1 MQRTIVCIGIGL
13 LVSSLCGCLFQEESG
28 LPSSAPANE
37 VSSVADSE
45 ATLSDGGITAP
56 TAPSLSI
63 SATAGA
69 LNFKWVD
76 WRISANGTTATNLYE
91 YNSHTEKESKLKT
104 DIEPGDLR
112 FTVPVAPHRFAWD
125 AISYRVEICSK
136 DNCIS
141 SLRTPV
147 RTLLVH
153 SITGVTPS
161 DNDIRPSFGDDL
173 AINANGNV
181 AVASSPITA
190 SAAVLLHNDQQW
202 IHASTLTSEYFSG
215 ATDADMRVSVSA
227 SGDTVAIA
235 SAASTASPI
244 IVIFDR
250 LGENWI
256 ETALITPF
264 EPAAI
269 THHWDPSS
277 LSLQLS
283 DNGDRLLFAAHP
295 GLQSVNKIN
304 DRRNQVLVFDRTA
317 FNWMRST
324 TLTVPLQ
331 HTRLHSTSASGSINN
346 VVALSALEDSL
357 YLHEYS
363 LSNGQWRESPSQILD
378 AITPSI
384 DTRIVSSHDLTY
396 LTLAAWEL
404 DSDTRRSAVGWK
416 FEKRA
421 SGWIA
426 IDSIRLP
433 PTVDQSARLRLAS
446 DAQLQSLAIGWQAQA
461 DANLSF
467 YAVYEQHWQ
476 HLFSV
481 PEGLNL
487 DRAVPLVQS
496 IAVSADNSTALIGTT
511 NTGTNSDTNSR
522 KGGVVSS
529 FR

>member
-1 MQRTIVCIGIGL
+1 MLRTIVCIGISLSISGL
-13 LVSSLCGCLFQEESG
+13 GGCSIQEESG
-28 LPSSAPANE
+28 LQPSAPTNE

-45 ATLSDGGITAP
+45 VALSDGGIAAPAAP
-56 TAPSLSI
+56 TLSI

-69 LNFKWVD
+69 LNFTWVD
-76 WRISANGTTATNLYE
+76 WRINAKDITATTLYE
-91 YNSHTEKESKLKT
+91 YNSHTEKETELKT
-104 DIEPGDLR
+104 DIEPGDLQ
-112 FTVPVAPHRFAWD
+112 FIYPIAPHRLAWN
-125 AISYRVEICSK
+125 AISYRVEICSN

-147 RTLLVH
+147 RKLLAH

-161 DNDIRPSFGDDL
+161 NSDIRPSFGDDL

-202 IHASTLTSEYFSG
+202 IQASTLTSEHFSA
-215 ATDADMRVSVSA
+215 ATDADMRVAVSA

-235 SAASTASPI
+235 SAASTASPT

-256 ETALITPF
+256 ETALITAF
-264 EPAAI
+264 ETMAI
-269 THHWDPSS
+269 AHHWDPSS

-283 DNGDRLLFAAHP
+283 DNGDRLVFAAHP
-295 GLQSVNKIN
+295 RLQSVNKIN
-304 DRRNQVLVFDRTA
+304 DKRNQVLVFDRTA
-317 FNWMRST
+317 FNWMRSA

-331 HTRLHSTSASGSINN
+331 HTR
-346 VVALSALEDSL
+346 

-363 LSNGQWRESPSQILD
+363 LSGGQWHESAPQILD

-384 DTRIVSSHDLTY
+384 DTRVVSSHDLTHIS
-396 LTLAAWEL
+396 LAAWER

-416 FEKRA
+416 FEKRTA
-421 SGWIA
+421 GWIA
-426 IDSIRLP
+426 IDSIRMP

-467 YAVYEQHWQ
+467 YAVNEQHWQ
-476 HLFSV
+476 HQFSV
-481 PEGLNL
+481 PEGLDL
-487 DRAVPLVQS
+487 QRALPFVQS
-496 IAVSADNSTALIGTT
+496 IAVSANNSTALIGTT
-511 NTGTNSDTNSR
+511 NTGT
-522 KGGVVSS
+522 GGVVSS